1 MPIGFAKSILAQGT
15 TATGANAFLNYD
27 GSNDHT
33 FTRNAAVQGFLGFA
47 PFNDEYGISM
57 YIQDAGGSSNDL
69 VRYDVLRNNSGTL
82 EMSSQEQAWVTS
94 TTNSYTDFIA
104 KVVPTN
110 SGNIFVYA
118 DALPNNTGG
127 TFSISGSTVTKH
139 DTFNVDGQFA
149 KGNGGRMYRRPSS
162 DVYVNMLTRG
172 GQVTTLTDNG
182 NLSSTS
188 SGQGSNVANSDM
200 FYNNARGV
208 NGFKDANTVLMWKT
222 IEDSPS
228 TNINTVV
235 PFELD
240 LTTTGN
246 NISATAIS
254 GVTGAALNLN
264 SSVSNAMDFGQQGSS
279 HFETTDFND
288 TLMFFERKAS
298 GSPGQ
303 IRIHHYTPGDS
314 SVTTS
319 NTLTYSGGS
328 DQDTSPSGCFVGAN
342 NDVFLFAH
350 LQDSSN
356 MIILKFVKS
365 TNTLSE
371 ITRINETF
379 NVEKCRMSRWG
390 DGAAL
395 LTYNDVKMR
404 LIKP

>member
-15 TATGANAFLNYD
+15 TATGANAFLDYD
-27 GSNDHT
+27 GSNDQT

-47 PFNDEYGISM
+47 AFNDEYGVSM
-57 YIQDAGGSSNDL
+57 HITDAGGASNDL
-69 VRYDVLRNNSGTL
+69 IRYDVLRNNSGTL
-82 EMSSQEQAWVTS
+82 EMSSQEQSWVTT
-94 TTNSYTDFIA
+94 TTNNYTDFIA

-118 DALPNNTGG
+118 DALSNNTGG
-127 TFSISGSTVTKH
+127 TFSISGATVTKH
-139 DTFNVDGQFA
+139 NTFGVDGNFA
-149 KGNGGRMYRRPSS
+149 KGNGGRMYRRPGS
-162 DVYVNMLTRG
+162 DVYVNMLSRG
-172 GQVTTLTDNG
+172 GQVVTLTDNG
-182 NLSSTS
+182 NSSSTS
-188 SGQGSNVANSDM
+188 SGAGSNVANSDM

-228 TNINTVV
+228 TNINTIV

-254 GVTGAALNLN
+254 GVTGAVLNLN
-264 SSVSNAMDFGQQGSS
+264 SSVSNAIDFGAQGSS

-288 TLMFFERKAS
+288 TLLFWERV
-298 GSPGQ
+298 GGTPGGL
-303 IRIHHYTPGDS
+303 RVHHYTPGDS
-314 SVTTS
+314 SVTSS
-319 NTLTYSGGS
+319 NAINFSTLA
-328 DQDTSPSGCFVGAN
+328 DNDVSPTGCFVGSN
-342 NDVFLFAH
+342 NDVFLFAM
-350 LQDSSN
+350 LCDPSN
-356 MIILKFVKS
+356 LRIMKFVKS
-365 TNTLSE
+365 TNTLST
-371 ITRINETF
+371 ITTITETF